1 MAYNSYLAASNGNGL
16 RSSTYFDP
24 VFNDFDFEP
33 ITNRAYQTSYI
44 PSTLNSSY
52 LNSDILL
59 NSGIP
64 DTSAPLLTQAF
75 NSRNNFTN
83 TYVPSQ
89 LNNQQNPKS
98 RNANKQLVNNK
109 GDFNI
114 NINVDNQNENQYPN
128 SILQQQHQYMLQK
141 KALQNQYFN
150 NQKQLKGGLG
160 YQQQEQNFSNNNN
173 NNNFDFNDLDTFD
186 NKQFTNRNND
196 NLPNNN
202 DIHRRHQNGGNGG
215 EDNSIASTDA
225 EPIASASPVPRRSNN
240 NNNNNGNNKNNVY
253 EKLYQEAFENNGK

>member
-1 MAYNSYLAASNGNGL
+1 MAYNSYLAANNGNGL
-16 RSSTYFDP
+16 RSTTYFDP
-24 VFNDFDFEP
+24 IYNDFDFEP
-33 ITNRAYQTSYI
+33 ITNRNYQTSYI

-59 NSGIP
+59 NSGLP

-75 NSRNNFTN
+75 NSSRNNFTN
-83 TYVPSQ
+83 NYVPTQ
-89 LNNQQNPKS
+89 INNQQNPKS

-160 YQQQEQNFSNNNN
+160 YQPEQNFSNNNN
-173 NNNFDFNDLDTFD
+173 NNFDFNDFDTFD
-186 NKQFTNRNND
+186 NKQFSNRNND
-196 NLPNNN
+196 NNLQNNN
-202 DIHRRHQNGGNGG
+202 DIHRRHQNGGNAG

-240 NNNNNGNNKNNVY
+240 GNNKNNVY
-253 EKLYQEAFENNGK
+253 EKLYQEAFENTGK